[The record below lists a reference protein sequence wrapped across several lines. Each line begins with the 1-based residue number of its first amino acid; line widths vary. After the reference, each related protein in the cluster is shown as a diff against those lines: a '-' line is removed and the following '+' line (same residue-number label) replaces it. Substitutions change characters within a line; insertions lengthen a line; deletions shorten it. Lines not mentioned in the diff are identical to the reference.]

1 MISGARA
8 RYAGRARAT
17 REGGC
22 LLTRRIRATREGMVR
37 RSARYWTA
45 AVTRFCEETRAAHH
59 VERQGFQY
67 ILPYVEV
74 RGARGWRRELMFPGY
89 ILVRLAD
96 GWESLSSTRGI
107 SRLLMT
113 DGVPHH
119 VPKSFVSW
127 MLSASDSR
135 GVVALTPPAA
145 VGDRVVAYNGF
156 RGTVREVLSQDRIVR
171 CRVLM
176 ELMGRSVESVFDARE
191 LRVA

>member
-1 MISGARA
+1 MPTEAF
-8 RYAGRARAT
+8 
-17 REGGC
+17 GC
-22 LLTRRIRATREGMVR
+22 KREGMVK

-59 VERQGFQY
+59 VERQGFRY

-89 ILVRLAD
+89 ILVKLGE

-113 DGVPHH
+113 NGVPHR
-119 VPKSFVSW
+119 VPQSFVSW
-127 MLSASDSR
+127 MQSAIDSR
-135 GVVALTPPAA
+135 DVVSLTPPAA

-176 ELMGRSVESVFDARE
+176 TVMGRSVEGVFDARE